1 MKLSA
6 DEFRDLTRN
15 FLSESLTD
23 EKSLISEQRQEPADV
38 RTFREVGGDQ
48 PVFHDA
54 AMDQALND
62 YVMQY
67 VDRLE
72 EDIGE
77 SRGTLA
83 LLENMKAALIDALE
97 NGIAN
102 AISESGVDY

>member
-1 MKLSA
+1 MK
-6 DEFRDLTRN
+6 LTRN
-15 FLSESLTD
+15 MLRKMILEEKQLLSEESA
-23 EKSLISEQRQEPADV
+23 EE
-38 RTFREVGGDQ
+38 RTFKQVGGDQ

-67 VDRLE
+67 VWRLE

-83 LLENMKAALIDALE
+83 LLENMKSALVDALE
-97 NGIAN
+97 KGSTEAL
-102 AISESGVDY
+102 SDSGVDY

>member
-1 MKLSA
+1 MRISKRQLRRVIREEKTKLLNEASA
-6 DEFRDLTRN
+6 E
-15 FLSESLTD
+15 
-23 EKSLISEQRQEPADV
+23 EQ
-38 RTFREVGGDQ
+38 TFQQVGGDQ

-67 VDRLE
+67 VWRLE

-83 LLENMKAALIDALE
+83 LLETMKEYLVEALEKAAREAMAD
-97 NGIAN
+97 
-102 AISESGVDY
+102 SGVRY

>member
-1 MKLSA
+1 MILEEKQL
-6 DEFRDLTRN
+6 
-15 FLSESLTD
+15 LSEESA
-23 EKSLISEQRQEPADV
+23 EE
-38 RTFREVGGDQ
+38 RTFKQVGGDQ

-67 VDRLE
+67 VWRLE

-83 LLENMKAALIDALE
+83 LLENMKEALVDALE
-97 NGIAN
+97 NGTSN
-102 AISESGVDY
+102 ALSESGVDY

>member
-1 MKLSA
+1 MKISKRQLRRIIR
-6 DEFRDLTRN
+6 E
-15 FLSESLTD
+15 
-23 EKSLISEQRQEPADV
+23 EKTKVLKEQEETADV
-38 RTFREVGGDQ
+38 RTFREMHGDH

-77 SRGTLA
+77 SRGTLT
-83 LLENMKAALIDALE
+83 LLEHMKSYLVEALE
-97 NGIAN
+97 KGTTA
-102 AISESGVDY
+102 AMADSGVDY